1 VTTAQGIT
9 VTPDAP
15 AHLREVSRTRGDG
28 DLRPYLPAAVCKI
41 LLSMCRFQKTEP
53 VLDPTMVDRVAGI
66 YFTHQSATR
75 GDPVASRA
83 ITLAPAPEP
92 AAPPTEWS
100 SPPDGDARPD
110 AGGQTSPAAEADPV
124 PTEAPGDRQPATATS
139 ATEFAAAPVA
149 SRCLVGAGTGTGADR
164 PPVLTAF

>member
-1 VTTAQGIT
+1 DAQFDEVLRRVTTARGIA

-41 LLSMCRFQKTEP
+41 LLSMCRFQKSEP
-53 VLDPTMVDRVAGI
+53 ILDTAMIDRVAGI

-75 GDPVASRA
+75 GDPVATKA

-92 AAPPTEWS
+92 AVAPTEWPS
-100 SPPDGDARPD
+100 GADPTAAPTNEFVQAGEPAATAVPVVAAVPD
-110 AGGQTSPAAEADPV
+110 AL
-124 PTEAPGDRQPATATS
+124 
-139 ATEFAAAPVA
+139 APVA
-149 SRCLVGAGTGTGADR
+149 GGAG
-164 PPVLTAF
+164 P